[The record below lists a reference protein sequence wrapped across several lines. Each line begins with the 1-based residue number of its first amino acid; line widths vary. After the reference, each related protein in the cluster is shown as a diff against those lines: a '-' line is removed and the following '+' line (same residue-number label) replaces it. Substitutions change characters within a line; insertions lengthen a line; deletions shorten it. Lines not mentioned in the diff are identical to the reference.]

1 MFHDTWELE
10 FLSLPP
16 FKLTPLSPYLHFK
29 NPLLLNPKPEPHTIC
44 FYLQGTRVRW
54 FTQMLKPNGL
64 FKTLKRGGSVG
75 SNNGNALGGVFI
87 APSFALSSHTHLSF
101 G

>member
-1 MFHDTWELE
+1 
-10 FLSLPP
+10 
-16 FKLTPLSPYLHFK
+16 
-29 NPLLLNPKPEPHTIC
+29 
-44 FYLQGTRVRW
+44 
-54 FTQMLKPNGL
+54 MLKPNGL